1 MDWLKVASKVFGRY
15 SWNKQGDVSFFHGLQ
30 SNVVTLW
37 QSNPS
42 NLAARKT
49 STSRWPFSAGHMCF
63 TRGRQL
69 LGIPY
74 IHPTFVPTWETYQ
87 DSNFDDVE
95 VHHALRGM
103 IGGLGLLASRIICYF
118 SKCNVFI
125 IIKPRQMNLLG
136 QLFRKGPTFWGPK
149 TRVLRM
155 FQPCSRTTFMGLM
168 NPHLLGGFLV
178 GALLRRLLR
187 RFSQAP
193 PLWARAARNLS
204 RSNRA
209 WKSYESYDPA
219 IQLGYV
225 GPVRNCPGLCWN
237 MFFSGGRTF
246 VENWWTSWI
255 FPFLFHIGNLIAVVG
270 SSWCQQKRWILQ
282 VLPANSGI
290 QATEMSIL

>member
-1 MDWLKVASKVFGRY
+1 MQTNCFGERDLSNFPPPWFSCSPEDTRFTWNCQLVARQCWWQITRCSTVKTIYHWWMV
-15 SWNKQGDVSFFHGLQ
+15 WHGI
-30 SNVVTLW
+30 
-37 QSNPS
+37 
-42 NLAARKT
+42 
-49 STSRWPFSAGHMCF
+49 
-63 TRGRQL
+63 
-69 LGIPY
+69 IPY

-187 RFSQAP
+187 RFGQAP

-255 FPFLFHIGNLIAVVG
+255 FLFLFHIGNLIAVVG

>member
-1 MDWLKVASKVFGRY
+1 MATPSP
-15 SWNKQGDVSFFHGLQ
+15 GLQ
-30 SNVVTLW
+30 CKQIVLGNVICPISLRRDSHVPQKIQGSLGIASLLHDNGWW
-37 QSNPS
+37 QITRCSTV
-42 NLAARKT
+42 KT
-49 STSRWPFSAGHMCF
+49 IYHWWMVWNGV
-63 TRGRQL
+63 
-69 LGIPY
+69 IPY
-74 IHPTFVPTWETYQ
+74 IHRTFVPTWETYQ

-118 SKCNVFI
+118 SKCNAFI
-125 IIKPRQMNLLG
+125 IIKPGQMNLLG

-155 FQPCSRTTFMGLM
+155 FQPCSRITFMGLM

-237 MFFSGGRTF
+237 MFFQRGKDF
-246 VENWWTSWI
+246 
-255 FPFLFHIGNLIAVVG
+255 
-270 SSWCQQKRWILQ
+270 RWKL
-282 VLPANSGI
+282 
-290 QATEMSIL
+290 MSILDFPLFVSHWQLDCICRLKLMPAKTVDSAGFASK